1 MLLLQPKIKSKLR
14 VDMPYFNKKSNL
26 VSVKSSLLI
35 LGLMVASISHA
46 AAESSSVK
54 IGSLVSGQVTKVFI
68 EEGQTVKQGQKLL
81 NLDGSRYQA
90 KLLLLNA
97 QKKVAKL
104 NLDDAKIELD
114 KALDLYDR
122 TVTSKRT
129 RDVSQLRYDLAKANY
144 EKAKAEIAVHQAWS
158 KYVYI
163 KSPVNGKIAKI
174 FAPTGTTVYKENTIM
189 LEIEAE

>member
-1 MLLLQPKIKSKLR
+1 MLLLQPKINSKLR
-14 VDMPYFNKKSNL
+14 VDMPYFNQKSNL

-35 LGLMVASISHA
+35 LGLMVASMSHA
-46 AAESSSVK
+46 AAENSSIK

-90 KLLLLNA
+90 KLALLNA

-104 NLDDAKIELD
+104 DLDDAKIELD
-114 KALDLYDR
+114 QALDLYDR

-129 RDVSQLRYDLAKANY
+129 RDASQLRYDLARANY
-144 EKAKAEIAVHQAWS
+144 EKAKAEVAVHQAWS
-158 KYVYI
+158 KYIYI
-163 KSPVNGKIAKI
+163 KSPVNGKVAKI

-189 LEIEAE
+189 LEIEPE

>member
-1 MLLLQPKIKSKLR
+1 
-14 VDMPYFNKKSNL
+14 MPYFNKKSNL

>member
-1 MLLLQPKIKSKLR
+1 
-14 VDMPYFNKKSNL
+14 MPYFNKIVNLAIAKSA
-26 VSVKSSLLI
+26 LLI
-35 LGLMVASISHA
+35 LGLMALSIGHA

-81 NLDGSRYQA
+81 NLDGARYQA
-90 KLLLLNA
+90 KLTLLNTH
-97 QKKVAKL
+97 KKVAKL
-104 NLDDAKIELD
+104 DLDDAKIELD
-114 KALDLYDR
+114 QALDLYDR

-129 RDVSQLRYDLAKANY
+129 RDASQLRYDLAKASY
-144 EKAKAEIAVHQAWS
+144 EKAKAEVAVHQAWS

-174 FAPTGTTVYKENTIM
+174 FAPIGTTVYKENTIM

>member
-1 MLLLQPKIKSKLR
+1 
-14 VDMPYFNKKSNL
+14 MPNFNKKSNL
-26 VSVKSSLLI
+26 VSARNSLLI
-35 LGLMVASISHA
+35 LGLMVASMSQA
-46 AAESSSVK
+46 AAESTSVK
-54 IGSLVSGQVTKVFI
+54 VGSLVSGQVTKVFI
-68 EEGQTVKQGQKLL
+68 EEGQAVKQGQKLL

-90 KLLLLNA
+90 KLALLNA

-104 NLDDAKIELD
+104 DLDDAQIELD
-114 KALDLYDR
+114 QALDLYDR

-129 RDVSQLRYDLAKANY
+129 RDASQLRYDLARANY

-163 KSPVNGKIAKI
+163 KSPVNGKVSKI

-189 LEIEAE
+189 LEIEVE

>member
-1 MLLLQPKIKSKLR
+1 
-14 VDMPYFNKKSNL
+14 MPYLNKKSNF
-26 VSVKSSLLI
+26 VSVKGSLLI
-35 LGLMVASISHA
+35 IGLMVTSISHA
-46 AAESSSVK
+46 VAASTSVK

-90 KLLLLNA
+90 KLALLNA

-104 NLDDAKIELD
+104 DLDDAKIELD
-114 KALDLYDR
+114 QALDLYDR

-129 RDVSQLRYDLAKANY
+129 RDASQLRYDLAKANY
-144 EKAKAEIAVHQAWS
+144 EKAKAEVAVHQAWS

-163 KSPVNGKIAKI
+163 KSPVNGKVAKI

>member
-1 MLLLQPKIKSKLR
+1 
-14 VDMPYFNKKSNL
+14 MPYFNKIVNLAIAKSA
-26 VSVKSSLLI
+26 VLI
-35 LGLMVASISHA
+35 LGLMALSIGHA

-54 IGSLVSGQVTKVFI
+54 IGSLVSGQVTKVFV

-90 KLLLLNA
+90 KLALLNV

-104 NLDDAKIELD
+104 DLDDAKIELD
-114 KALDLYDR
+114 QALDLYDR

-129 RDVSQLRYDLAKANY
+129 RDASQLRYDLAKANY
-144 EKAKAEIAVHQAWS
+144 DKTKAEFAVHEAWS

-163 KSPVNGKIAKI
+163 KSPVNGKIVTI